1 MFKVTVM
8 TDGYMKH
15 PVDAILQERAKAAGG
30 DCRTL
35 LNGVSVTFERE
46 ADAETFH
53 EVVLDHPKL
62 KGKLANLSI
71 GAA

>member
-1 MFKVTVM
+1 MTKVTVM

-15 PVDAILQERAKAAGG
+15 PVDAILQERAKAHNG

-35 LNGVSVTFERE
+35 LNGVSVTFEEGSDAMAYRE
-46 ADAETFH
+46 TVMAE
-53 EVVLDHPKL
+53 PKL

-71 GAA
+71 GDF